1 MVACAGLGVSAFAA
15 GPLDRAVLHGET
27 DKERAIDYKEGE
39 EMVFTLTLQ
48 RAEAFKEGDYF
59 IHWQRT
65 GDDGKSERG
74 RVPLSATKPLVIRTK
89 LDMPG
94 FVRVMAEVVDAKG
107 QKYRKAYLGDTTTP
121 EGKKALNRFERTDR
135 RVFFDGG
142 AGVKVDTLQ
151 SVPEPKD
158 FDEFWARRKER
169 LAKVPMT
176 ATVREHKSSDPAVK
190 VFSFSVLCAGPRP
203 VTGTY
208 TVPVDKSRKYP

>member
-1 MVACAGLGVSAFAA
+1 MNFSLCRFSAAVALAAGFGVSVFAA

-48 RAEAFKEGDYF
+48 GAEAFKEGDYF

-65 GDDGKSERG
+65 GDDGRSERG
-74 RVPLSATKPLVIRTK
+74 RVPLSAVKPLVIRTK

-94 FVRVMAEVVDAKG
+94 FVRVHAEVVDAKG

-121 EGKKALNRFERTDR
+121 EGRKAMNRFERSDR

-142 AGVKVDTLQ
+142 AGVKVDTLR
-151 SVPEPKD
+151 SVPEPAD
-158 FDEFWARRKER
+158 
-169 LAKVPMT
+169 
-176 ATVREHKSSDPAVK
+176 
-190 VFSFSVLCAGPRP
+190 
-203 VTGTY
+203 
-208 TVPVDKSRKYP
+208 